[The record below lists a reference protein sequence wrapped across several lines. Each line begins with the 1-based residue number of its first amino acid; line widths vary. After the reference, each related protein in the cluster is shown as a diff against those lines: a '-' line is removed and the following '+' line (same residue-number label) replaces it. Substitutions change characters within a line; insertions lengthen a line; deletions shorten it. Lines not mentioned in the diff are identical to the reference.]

1 MLTSDTEVASEER
14 KARAV
19 FAALGDGQGT
29 RAQAAI
35 RFALTNAI
43 VSAANIGI
51 SEPAQLDESLA
62 AIELGPLPEEAL
74 ARLDSLYDSDFTT
87 A

>member
-1 MLTSDTEVASEER
+1 M
-14 KARAV
+14 ARAV

-35 RFALTNAI
+35 R
-43 VSAANIGI
+43 
-51 SEPAQLDESLA
+51 
-62 AIELGPLPEEAL
+62 PEEAL